1 MNRFYIQDTTRT
13 KNQFRYFPTAQA
25 LVAYLPQVIR
35 RQYNMTRGEYMQ
47 HLMDL
52 GHGFDDIDGV
62 TITQCLSEVF
72 NIGIVSQDGTHQRTD
87 IHTATRFSN
96 ENYGN

>member
-1 MNRFYIQDTTRT
+1 MNRFYIHDTTRT
-13 KNQFRYFPTAQA
+13 KDQYRYFPTVPA
-25 LVAYLPQVIR
+25 LVAYLPQVIQ
-35 RQYNMTRGEYMQ
+35 RQYNMTRAQYIQ

-52 GHGFDDIDGV
+52 GHGFDDVDGV
-62 TITQCLSEVF
+62 TLTQCLSEAF

-87 IHTATRFSN
+87 IHTATRFAN